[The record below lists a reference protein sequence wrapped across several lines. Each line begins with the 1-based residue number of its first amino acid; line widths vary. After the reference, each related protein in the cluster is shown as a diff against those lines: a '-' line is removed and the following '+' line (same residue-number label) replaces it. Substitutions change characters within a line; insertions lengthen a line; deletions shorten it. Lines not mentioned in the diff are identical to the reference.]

1 MRGSL
6 CECRVYG
13 TVSAC
18 LCVLGARGAVCVQ
31 RVRVCC
37 LRTNNEGHFDQCASQ
52 HVALAHLQQRL
63 PLLIPLRAGDT
74 ASLHLASHPLL
85 TAATGPSP
93 ETTQFPKRRAEEDLS
108 KMEAKVSPEYCLAKP
123 VFCFFAIQ
131 NRRSTAAASMSKFC
145 SPPAS
150 QGPHVLL
157 QLHQTCPTVQRP
169 LHLQCHGQ
177 GSTSPLISLA
187 SPTSSALKMKQPSG
201 NCSLRLPPCCRHVRH
216 RSPSCLSGESRW
228 PWGKVGHAS
237 SMARRRDCCMTEK

>member
-1 MRGSL
+1 MSVCVRGTWS
-6 CECRVYG
+6 CVCGVHG
-13 TVSAC
+13 SAF
-18 LCVLGARGAVCVQ
+18 VCVQ

-37 LRTNNEGHFDQCASQ
+37 LRTNNEGHFDQCASK
-52 HVALAHLQQRL
+52 HVALAHLQRRL

-74 ASLHLASHPLL
+74 ASLCLASQPLL

-93 ETTQFPKRRAEEDLS
+93 DTTQFPKRRAEKDLS
-108 KMEAKVSPEYCLAKP
+108 KMEATVSPEYCLAKP

-131 NRRSTAAASMSKFC
+131 NRRSTAAASTSKFC

-157 QLHQTCPTVQRP
+157 QLHQTCPTVQHP

-187 SPTSSALKMKQPSG
+187 SPTLSALKLKQPPG
-201 NCSLRLPPCCRHVRH
+201 NCSL
-216 RSPSCLSGESRW
+216 
-228 PWGKVGHAS
+228 
-237 SMARRRDCCMTEK
+237 